1 MLCGKGGELRFCR
14 PAFCQGFQPQ
24 AVLRKGDVALDL
36 AFDYVDSVADEDVSR
51 VDGVKR
57 DPARARRLLRSYARL
72 QGTQANLKAIK
83 LDMAGGGIDAP
94 DEDTVASY
102 RGALEKLFVVEDV
115 PAWCPNLRCRT
126 PVRTSGTRCFVDPS
140 VATASLGLG
149 PGGLMSDLT
158 AFGFFFETMAVRD
171 LRVYAETLSGSVA
184 HYRDASGLECD
195 AVVHLRNGAYG
206 LVEIKLGGDR
216 LVAEGVD
223 NLLTFSGKIDVDAMK
238 APAFRMVLTAVG
250 DYAYRRRE
258 DGIYVCP
265 LSCLK
270 P

>member
-1 MLCGKGGELRFCR
+1 MGRELEEIAFLACRGGW
-14 PAFCQGFQPQ
+14 PQ

-36 AFDYVDSVADEDVSR
+36 AFDYVDSVADEDISR
-51 VDGVKR
+51 VDDVRR

-72 QGTQANLKAIK
+72 QGSQANLKAIK

-126 PVRTSGTRCFVDPS
+126 PIRTSGTRCFVDPS
-140 VATASLGLG
+140 IAAASLGLG

-158 AFGFFFETMAVRD
+158 TFGFFFETLAVRD
-171 LRVYAETLSGSVA
+171 LRVYAEALSGSVA

-195 AVVHLRNGAYG
+195 AVIHLRNGAYG
-206 LVEIKLGGDR
+206 LVEVKPGGDR
-216 LVAEGVD
+216 LVAEGVET
-223 NLLTFSGKIDVDAMK
+223 LLAFSGKIDTDAMK

-250 DYAYRRRE
+250 DYAYRRPA
-258 DGIYVCP
+258 DGVYVCP
-265 LSCLK
+265 LSALC